1 MCQYAGVSRSGYYK
15 WLGRKNSESDLE
27 NYKILKEILN
37 IHNEVKGIYG
47 YRRMTMNINIRM
59 DTHYNLKRIYRL
71 MNENNIKSVIRRKKR
86 NYKYH
91 KPQII
96 AENILSRDF
105 SSDKLNEKWLTDVTE
120 FKISTGEKLYLS
132 PILDLCSKRIVSYTY
147 GKSNNNELVFNMLD
161 KAIASNPEATPL
173 IHSDRGYQ
181 YTSKSFK
188 YKLDKFNATQS
199 MSRPGKCIDNGPME
213 GFFGILKSE
222 MFYLNK
228 YDDLDNLKS
237 DIDEYVK
244 FYNSKRYQKNLK
256 NLSPNQYRE
265 QILNR

>member
-1 MCQYAGVSRSGYYK
+1 MA
-15 WLGRKNSESDLE
+15 
-27 NYKILKEILN
+27 
-37 IHNEVKGIYG
+37 
-47 YRRMTMNINIRM
+47 MNINIRM
-59 DTHYNLKRIYRL
+59 NTHYNLKRIYRI
-71 MNENNIKSVIRRKKR
+71 MKENNIKSVIRRKKR

-105 SSDKLNEKWLTDVTE
+105 SSDKINEKWLTDVTE

-132 PILDLCSKRIVSYTY
+132 PILDLCSKSIVSYTY
-147 GKSNNNELVFNMLD
+147 GKSNNNELVFDMLD

-173 IHSDRGYQ
+173 VHSDRGYQ
-181 YTSKSFK
+181 YTHKSFK
-188 YKLDKFNATQS
+188 DKLDRFNARQS

-237 DIDEYVK
+237 DIDEYIN
-244 FYNSKRYQKNLK
+244 FYNNKRYQKNLK